1 MKKSI
6 NSVKPDLDDSST
18 ATATLLSIAIRK
30 ITNVADFES
39 NPSLMAALFSHV
51 AAVPPFG
58 PFAMISAAEFCT
70 KMKRAPQDEV
80 LLANNMNNEQEDENN
95 NNNSHNTMTVTMIYD
110 IEPELVMAMYM
121 RIWEIDQWRHM
132 GHLYVP
138 MDLKL
143 NNVDQL

>member
-1 MKKSI
+1 MSMKKSI

-70 KMKRAPQDEV
+70 KMRRVPQDEV
-80 LLANNMNNEQEDENN
+80 LLANNNNNQMMMNNEQEDENN
-95 NNNSHNTMTVTMIYD
+95 NNNNHNTMTVTMIYD
-110 IEPELVMAMYM
+110 IEPEL
-121 RIWEIDQWRHM
+121 
-132 GHLYVP
+132 
-138 MDLKL
+138 
-143 NNVDQL
+143 